1 LPINGL
7 GIAEEVAF
15 EKRKFNL
22 VMKFNINTKVQH
34 LQVSHFFG
42 NTLLCVRAFVKTN
55 ENGEFI
61 HTQLH

>member
-1 LPINGL
+1 MAVSSLTYNGL

-22 VMKFNINTKVQH
+22 AMKFNRNIKVQH

-55 ENGEFI
+55 ENGK
-61 HTQLH
+61 